1 MTVIAWWVVFTE
13 CARVRERVQWRES
26 MREREREHAKERG
39 REREKGRKR
48 KKERERER
56 AGKRKGMAEW
66 GRIVGGGIDRD
77 RVATGSLRAEKCVY
91 IWRSGNSG
99 EV

>member
-1 MTVIAWWVVFTE
+1 M
-13 CARVRERVQWRES
+13 
-26 MREREREHAKERG
+26 
-39 REREKGRKR
+39 
-48 KKERERER
+48 
-56 AGKRKGMAEW
+56 
-66 GRIVGGGIDRD
+66 GGGIDRD